1 MTAKEMAQVLDKV
14 GTIDVRGMSV
24 DVQILDVRDG
34 GWGRTHYQI
43 TPMAG
48 TGPTWVDSET
58 VYNIREPNAPE
69 RCPDCWGWP
78 KCVCSSAV

>member
-48 TGPTWVDSET
+48 TGPIWGDSET
-58 VYNIREPNAPE
+58 VYLE
-69 RCPDCWGWP
+69 RCPDCWGYP
-78 KCVCSSAV
+78 ECVCSSAV

>member
-1 MTAKEMAQVLDKV
+1 MTAKEMAKLIDKV

-34 GWGRTHYQI
+34 GWGKTHYQI

-58 VYNIREPNAPE
+58 VYNIGDATYTTV
-69 RCPDCWGWP
+69 GL
-78 KCVCSSAV
+78 